1 MASKPGQS
9 CLAIPARAQEKVIS
23 TSPSAAR
30 IEVDVARAVVAARE
44 VAKEVPRGIRMDLL
58 LRRNRGEMAQIA
70 LMTRYRTSAPHI
82 GDKVETSQT
91 TASASCAAIPAGA
104 ESTVCHLLRC
114 TYACD
119 LFLIHFASCNLFQ
132 LNWSPSG
139 DWAAQQYS
147 KTALTRQAT
156 RGTDSAQLLLQ
167 GSRQMVWDISRQQRK
182 EQGVVASP
190 PRTWAQWRAF
200 QFPTYKQRASGPPPR
215 YGT

>member
-1 MASKPGQS
+1 
-9 CLAIPARAQEKVIS
+9 
-23 TSPSAAR
+23 
-30 IEVDVARAVVAARE
+30 
-44 VAKEVPRGIRMDLL
+44 
-58 LRRNRGEMAQIA
+58 MAQIA

-82 GDKVETSQT
+82 GDKVEALQQT

-114 TYACD
+114 TYACN
-119 LFLIHFASCNLFQ
+119 LFQIHAASCNLFQ

-147 KTALTRQAT
+147 KTALT
-156 RGTDSAQLLLQ
+156 DSAQLLLQ
-167 GSRQMVWDISRQQRK
+167 GSRQMVWGISRQQSK
-182 EQGVVASP
+182 EQGVVAST

-215 YGT
+215 LRHLGSHFPFCASPADMAKRCLSPVSDDYRKKLRAAMAGFLEGRRSWGCAA